1 MFDWLFGNSTK
12 KQMDDTK
19 SKLSSLQT
27 NQQYSN
33 EMGSAISDVLNN
45 EANKGLVSKLSATNP
60 NLMSRWNQQAQALRA
75 DANQSREDINGLQ
88 EKYNSL
94 EKKNRHNYFGDGL
107 LGSLLNAVA
116 QTGTAI
122 YDLATGNYKDRDVM
136 SDLGAAG
143 QTLLGAL
150 PVVGGA
156 AKALNMGKVAS
167 GLGKINNA
175 LTTIPGSIGTGA
187 VFGGLE
193 TLRQDG
199 ADTNLGDV
207 LNSAGTGAAFGAA
220 LPMANNFIKNRGAK
234 NLVTKYMSDPRY
246 SQASEA
252 LQNAGREEIG
262 NFVKRVAKSGSPGLQ
277 EIYGGLYKNALPQ
290 STFGK
295 LALGGGALYGGS
307 QLLGGGQQQPQTIED
322 YYAMQQGGHY

>member
-1 MFDWLFGNSTK
+1 MFDWLFGKGRDAYEQEQRQALDKAYTDKFVADFVSQKMGGMRDKFKGSIDDNQWGDAMDSIKSVAQRNSDTYNDTQKQFDETMK
-12 KQMDDTK
+12 KQ
-19 SKLSSLQT
+19 
-27 NQQYSN
+27 
-33 EMGSAISDVLNN
+33 
-45 EANKGLVSKLSATNP
+45 
-60 NLMSRWNQQAQALRA
+60 
-75 DANQSREDINGLQ
+75 
-88 EKYNSL
+88 
-94 EKKNRHNYFGDGL
+94 RHNYFGDGL
-107 LGSLLNAVA
+107 LGSILNPIA
-116 QTGTAI
+116 QTGTAAL
-122 YDLATGNYKDRDVM
+122 DLATGNYKDRDVM
-136 SDLGAAG
+136 SDIGAAG

-150 PVVGGA
+150 PAVGGA
-156 AKALNMGKVAS
+156 AKALNMGKAAS

-193 TLRQDG
+193 TLQQDG

-220 LPMANNFIKNRGAK
+220 LPMVSNFVKTRGAK

-307 QLLGGGQQQPQTIED
+307 RLLGGGQQQPQTIED
-322 YYAMQQGGHY
+322 YYAMQQGGYY